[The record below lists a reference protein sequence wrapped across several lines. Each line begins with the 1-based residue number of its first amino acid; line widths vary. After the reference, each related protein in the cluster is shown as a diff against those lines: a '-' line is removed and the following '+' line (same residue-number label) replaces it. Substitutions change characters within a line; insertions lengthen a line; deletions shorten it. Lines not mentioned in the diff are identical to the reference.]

1 MIALIPLGAVAGL
14 TIAVDAAGV
23 GRDFSVLGHP
33 IIAIAYFTLALTFLF
48 ARLPEQR
55 ETYLLR
61 AGAAL
66 FFLGC
71 AAHHVDMW
79 NHILDGVALQAAS
92 IHHTAATAMQ
102 VVGAPLFLI
111 ALGPYISDF
120 VWLLT
125 QPNALRDLRARR
137 AGQG

>member
-1 MIALIPLGAVAGL
+1 VIALVPIGAVVAITL
-14 TIAVDAAGV
+14 ITDAAGF
-23 GRDFSVLGHP
+23 GRDFSILGHP

-48 ARLPEQR
+48 ARLPERR
-55 ETYLLR
+55 ETHLLR

-71 AAHHVDMW
+71 AAHHIDMW

-92 IHHTAATAMQ
+92 VHHISATAMQ

-125 QPNALRDLRARR
+125 QPNALRDLRAKR